1 MYNICVFAGTT
12 EGRELVEYLSRQ
24 SVQLTAC
31 VATEYGETLL
41 KPSPNLT
48 VSAKRLTPE
57 EMEALFRRE
66 RFDLVVDATHPY
78 ASAVTEN
85 IAEACNAEQI
95 EYLRLLR
102 SGSASPEDAVFVA
115 DVSEAV
121 AYLDST
127 QGNIL
132 LTTGS
137 KELPGFSA
145 LRDFADRVYARVLP
159 MEDSLRLCQKAGVKP
174 SHILAIQ
181 GPFSAEMNKAMLRRT
196 NAAFLVTKDSGTAG
210 GFDEKIA
217 AARETGAKAVI
228 IGRPPQREGLSFS
241 ETVNLLGQRFG
252 LHWRP
257 QVDVVGIGPGS
268 SDAMT
273 VEARNAVS
281 EAECL
286 VGAQRMTAAVK
297 AEGQAVYNAIS
308 PQAISDYIHSHR
320 EYRRFAVV
328 MSGDTGF
335 YSGAKKLLPLLE
347 DCDTR
352 VLPGIS
358 SLAYLCSKLKVSY
371 EDVVAVSIHG
381 RDHSILPDVRKN
393 RRVFVLVG
401 GENGAGKLC
410 EELTE
415 AGLGDVSVSIGE
427 RLSYPDEAI
436 TVGTAREL
444 AKRAFESLSAVL
456 VENPLADP
464 VVTYGIEDDQ
474 FTRNPAVPMTKSE
487 VRSVCLSK
495 LRLTRHAVCWDIGA
509 GSGSVAIEM
518 ALLAQE
524 GHVYAVERKADA
536 LELMEENIRKFGVEN
551 ITEVSGTAP
560 EDCEALPVPTHVF
573 IGGSSGNMKQI
584 LEMLLRKNPNVRIV
598 ATAITLESIA
608 ELTEALPEFKEG
620 NVVCLNAARGK
631 QAGPYHLMMGQNPV
645 YIFTLQGG
653 NG

>member
-24 SVQLTAC
+24 SVKLTAC
-31 VATEYGETLL
+31 VATEYGGTLL

-85 IAEACNAEQI
+85 IAEACNAARI

-102 SGSASPEDAVFVA
+102 SGSEAPGDAVFA
-115 DVSEAV
+115 SDVSEAV
-121 AYLDST
+121 AYLNST

-159 MEDSLRLCQKAGVKP
+159 MEDSLRLCQKAGLKP

-181 GPFSAEMNKAMLRRT
+181 GPFSAEMNKAMLRSVK
-196 NAAFLVTKDSGTAG
+196 AAFLVTKDSGTAG
-210 GFDEKIA
+210 GFEEKIT
-217 AARETGAKAVI
+217 AAREAGAKAVI
-228 IGRPPQREGLSFS
+228 IGRPPQRDGLSFS
-241 ETVNLLGQRFG
+241 ETVNLLCQRFG

-268 SDAMT
+268 SEVMT
-273 VEARNAVS
+273 VEARKAVS

-286 VGAQRMTAAVK
+286 IGAQRMTAAVK
-297 AEGQAVYNAIS
+297 AEGQAVYIAIS
-308 PQAISDYIHSHR
+308 PQAISGYIHSHR

-347 DCDTR
+347 DCDAR

-358 SLAYLCSKLKVSY
+358 SLAYLCSRLKASY
-371 EDVVAVSIHG
+371 DDVVAVSIHG
-381 RDHSILPDVRKN
+381 RDHCILPDVRKN

-410 EELTE
+410 DELTE

-427 RLSYPDEAI
+427 RLSYPDEVI
-436 TVGTAREL
+436 SVGTAREL
-444 AKRAFESLSAVL
+444 AKRDFESLSAVL
-456 VENPLADP
+456 VDNPLADP
-464 VVTYGIEDDQ
+464 VVTYGIEDDR

-487 VRSVCLSK
+487 VRSVSLSK

-524 GHVYAVERKADA
+524 GHVYAIERKADA

-551 ITEVSGTAP
+551 ITVVSGTAP
-560 EDCEALPVPTHVF
+560 GDCEALPAPTHVF

-608 ELTEALPEFKEG
+608 ELTEAFPRFAEG